1 MKTQLDLKDI
11 LKRGKISDELDL
23 ERALILDRK
32 LRLMVKEHPELADE
46 RKQLRQIIKNYE
58 NSNWSNSSEITDQQ
72 IKESE
77 IAEFIVEQERTFLE
91 KRKKLIKERI
101 AKYNLSQQDLGKIL
115 GHSKSYMSELMN
127 GVNPFSIRDLII
139 IHRLFHIKLE
149 FLIPTI
155 ISQKDRDK
163 LKESISKLNKPKLK
177 LEKEDLIYA

>member
-1 MKTQLDLKDI
+1 MRTQLDLRDL

-32 LRLMVKEHPELADE
+32 LRLMVKEHLELADD
-46 RKQLRQIIKNYE
+46 RKQLRQIIKTYE
-58 NSNWSNSSEITDQQ
+58 NSNWSNSSTITDQQ

-77 IAEFIVEQERTFLE
+77 NAEFIVEQERIFIE
-91 KRKKLIKERI
+91 RRKDLIKKSI
-101 AKYNLSQQDLGKIL
+101 AKYSLSQQDLGKIL
-115 GHSKSYMSELMN
+115 GHGKSYMSELMN

-155 ISQKDRDK
+155 ISQKDNEK

-177 LEKEDLIYA
+177 LEKKGLIYV

>member
-58 NSNWSNSSEITDQQ
+58 NSNWSNSSEITDRQ

-77 IAEFIVEQERTFLE
+77 IAEFIVEQERIFLE
-91 KRKKLIKERI
+91 KRKELIKERI

-115 GHSKSYMSELMN
+115 GHSKSYMSELIN

>member
-77 IAEFIVEQERTFLE
+77 IAEFIVEQERIFLE
-91 KRKKLIKERI
+91 KRKELIKERI

>member
-46 RKQLRQIIKNYE
+46 RKLLRQIIKNYE
-58 NSNWSNSSEITDQQ
+58 NSNWSNSSEITDHQ

-77 IAEFIVEQERTFLE
+77 IAEFIVEQERIFLE
-91 KRKKLIKERI
+91 KRKELIKERI